1 MALPTKDLMA
11 SIATTRFGLG
21 ARPGEIDAARA
32 DPQGW
37 LSRQI
42 VGRGADLGVANHDL
56 SAQRIADFRNFRVER
71 REQRMDAPKAE
82 MGDMRP
88 GEMPPAKDP
97 VQIAGRMIRE
107 GAAEDFLVRAKL
119 AASTNASFRER
130 WAMFWCNHFTVS
142 GVKLITAVTVGPF
155 EQEAIRPRVFGRF
168 EDLLIA
174 SSAHPAMLLYLDQA
188 QSTGPNSR
196 IGMAL
201 QKRPNPRNRSG
212 GINENLARE
221 ILELHTVGIG
231 GGYTQADV
239 TEFARCMTGWSIGN
253 QREPDKFGQFVFRED
268 AHEPGD
274 RTVLGKRYEDR
285 GVDQAAAV
293 MKDLAANPKTA
304 RFVCRKIARHF
315 VADAPF
321 PALVADLEK
330 VWLASGG
337 HLGEVAKALIASPHA
352 WGSEATKFKT
362 PYEFLVSSYRAI
374 GGQPGAI
381 EHLAPTLNGLGQKAY
396 SPPSPK
402 GWPDEG
408 AYWATPDALIKR
420 MAWAEAFSAQVA
432 PERDPDAIA
441 RTALGARLSERT
453 GKAVARAESRP
464 EALSLLL
471 MSPEFQRR

>member
-1 MALPTKDLMA
+1 MALPSKDLMA
-11 SIATTRFGLG
+11 SIAATRFGLG
-21 ARPGEIDAARA
+21 ARPGEIDAARS

-37 LSRQI
+37 LASQI
-42 VGRGADLGVANHDL
+42 VGRGADLGVANYDL
-56 SAQRIADFRNFRVER
+56 SAQRIAEFRNFRADR
-71 REQRMDAPKAE
+71 RDQRMDEADAMKT
-82 MGDMRP
+82 
-88 GEMPPAKDP
+88 GETPPDRDP

-107 GAAEDFLVRAKL
+107 GAAEDFLKRARN
-119 AASTNASFRER
+119 AASTEASFRER

-155 EQEAIRPRVFGRF
+155 EAEAIRPRVFGKF

-201 QKRPNPRNRSG
+201 QRRPAAQRNRG
-212 GINENLARE
+212 GGLNENLARE
-221 ILELHTVGIG
+221 ILELHTVGVD

-239 TEFARCMTGWSIGN
+239 TEFARCMTGWSVGN
-253 QREPDKFGQFVFRED
+253 QREPERFGKFVFREY

-274 RTVLGKRYEDR
+274 RTVMGKRYNDR

-293 MKDLAANPKTA
+293 MKDLAANPRTA
-304 RFVCRKIARHF
+304 RFVCTKIARHF
-315 VADAPF
+315 VADVP
-321 PALVADLEK
+321 PPELVADLERA
-330 VWLASGG
+330 WLASGG
-337 HLGEVAKALIASPHA
+337 DLGQVARALIASPHA
-352 WGSEATKFKT
+352 WAPEAHKFKT
-362 PYEFLVSSYRAI
+362 PYEFVISGYRLI

-381 EHLAPTLNGLGQKAY
+381 EQLAPTLNGLGMKAY

-420 MAWAEAFSAQVA
+420 MAWAEGFSAVVA
-432 PERDPDAIA
+432 PERDPDALA
-441 RTALGARLSERT
+441 RSGLGARLSERT

>member
-1 MALPTKDLMA
+1 MALPTRDLMA
-11 SIATTRFGLG
+11 SIAATRFGLG
-21 ARPGEIDAARA
+21 ARPGEIEAARS

-42 VGRGADLGVANHDL
+42 IGRGADGGVATYDL
-56 SAQRIADFRNFRVER
+56 SAQRIAEFRNFRADR
-71 REQRMDAPKAE
+71 R
-82 MGDMRP
+82 DMREDTAEAMKK
-88 GEMPPAKDP
+88 GETPPDRDP

-107 GAAEDFLVRAKL
+107 GAAEDFLARARL
-119 AASTNASFRER
+119 GASTDAAFRER
-130 WAMFWCNHFTVS
+130 WALFWCNHFTVS

-155 EQEAIRPRVFGRF
+155 EAEAIRPRVFGKF

-201 QKRPNPRNRSG
+201 QKRPNPRARG
-212 GINENLARE
+212 GGLNENLARE
-221 ILELHTVGIG
+221 ILELHTVGVD
-231 GGYTQADV
+231 GGYSQADV
-239 TEFARCMTGWSIGN
+239 TNFARCMTGWSVGN
-253 QREPDKFGQFVFRED
+253 QREPEKFGKFVFREY

-274 RTVLGKRYEDR
+274 FTVMGKTYRDH
-285 GVDQAAAV
+285 GVDQAASV

-304 RFVCRKIARHF
+304 RFVCSKIARHF
-315 VADAPF
+315 VADVP
-321 PALVADLEK
+321 PPELVADLEK
-330 VWLASGG
+330 AWLSSGG

-352 WGSEATKFKT
+352 WAPEPHKFKT
-362 PYEFLVSSYRAI
+362 PYEFLISGYRLI

-381 EHLAPTLNGLGQKAY
+381 EQLAPTLNGLGMKAY

-420 MAWAEAFSAQVA
+420 MAWAEAFSAVVA
-432 PERDPDAIA
+432 PERDPDALA
-441 RTALGARLSERT
+441 RAGLGARLSERSA
-453 GKAVARAESRP
+453 KAIARAESRP

>member
-1 MALPTKDLMA
+1 LALPSKDLMA
-11 SIATTRFGLG
+11 SIAATRFGLG
-21 ARPGEIDAARA
+21 ARPGEIDAARS
-32 DPQGW
+32 DPQAW

-42 VGRGADLGVANHDL
+42 VGRGADGGVADYEL
-56 SAQRIADFRNFRVER
+56 SAGRIAEFRNFRADR
-71 REQRMDAPKAE
+71 R
-82 MGDMRP
+82 DMRQDSAEAMKK
-88 GEMPPAKDP
+88 GETPPDRDP

-107 GAAEDFLVRAKL
+107 GAAEDFLARARN
-119 AASTNASFRER
+119 AASTDAAFRER

-155 EQEAIRPRVFGRF
+155 EAEAIRPRVFGKF

-196 IGMAL
+196 VGMAL
-201 QKRPNPRNRSG
+201 QKRPNPRNRG
-212 GINENLARE
+212 GGLNENLARE
-221 ILELHTVGIG
+221 ILELHTVGVD
-231 GGYTQADV
+231 GGYSQTDV
-239 TEFARCMTGWSIGN
+239 TEFARCMTGWSVGN
-253 QREPDKFGQFVFRED
+253 QREPEKFGKFVFRQY

-274 RTVLGKRYEDR
+274 RTVMGKRYRDN

-304 RFVCRKIARHF
+304 RFVCGKIARHF
-315 VADAPF
+315 VADVP
-321 PALVADLEK
+321 PPELVADLEK
-330 VWLASGG
+330 AWLSSGG
-337 HLGEVAKALIASPHA
+337 HLGEVARALIASPNA
-352 WGSEATKFKT
+352 WTPEPQKFKT
-362 PYEFLVSSYRAI
+362 PYEFIISSYRLI

-381 EHLAPTLNGLGQKAY
+381 EHLAPTLNGLGMKAY

-420 MAWAEAFSAQVA
+420 MAWAESFSAVVA
-432 PERDPDAIA
+432 PERDPDALA
-441 RTALGARLSERT
+441 RSALGARLSERT

>member
-1 MALPTKDLMA
+1 VTLALPSKDLMA
-11 SIATTRFGLG
+11 SIAATRFGLG
-21 ARPGEIDAARA
+21 ARPGEIEAARS

-37 LSRQI
+37 LNAQI
-42 VGRGADLGVANHDL
+42 VGRGADLGVATFDL
-56 SAQRIADFRNFRVER
+56 SAERIAELRNFRADRRDQR
-71 REQRMDAPKAE
+71 REAA
-82 MGDMRP
+82 DMKP
-88 GEMPPAKDP
+88 GMQEGEPPPGKNP
-97 VQIAGRMIRE
+97 VQMARRVIRDS
-107 GAAEDFLVRAKL
+107 AAEDFLVRARL
-119 AASTNASFRER
+119 AASTDASFRER
-130 WAMFWCNHFTVS
+130 WALFWCNHFTVS
-142 GVKLITAVTVGPF
+142 GVKLVTAITVGPF

-174 SSAHPAMLLYLDQA
+174 SSAHPGMLLYLDQA

-196 IGMAL
+196 LGQVL
-201 QKRPNPRNRSG
+201 QKRPNVRNRG
-212 GINENLARE
+212 GLNENLARE
-221 ILELHTVGIG
+221 ILELHTVGVD

-239 TEFARCMTGWSIGN
+239 TEFARCMTGWSIGYE
-253 QREPDKFGQFVFRED
+253 REPERFGQFIFREM

-274 RTVLGKRYEDR
+274 RTVMGKRYADR
-285 GVDQAAAV
+285 GVDQAADV
-293 MKDLAANPKTA
+293 MKDLAASPKTA
-304 RFVCRKIARHF
+304 RFVCTKIARHF
-315 VADAPF
+315 VADAPP

-330 VWLASGG
+330 TWLSTGG
-337 HLGEVAKALIASPHA
+337 HLGEVAKTLIASPHA
-352 WGSEATKFKT
+352 WSPEATKFKT
-362 PYEFLVSSYRAI
+362 PYEFLISSWRAI

-420 MAWAEAFSAQVA
+420 LAWAEAFSAQVA
-432 PERDPDAIA
+432 PDRDPTALA

>member
-1 MALPTKDLMA
+1 MALPSKDLMA
-11 SIATTRFGLG
+11 SIAATRFGLG
-21 ARPGEIDAARA
+21 ARPGEIEAARS

-37 LSRQI
+37 LARQI
-42 VGRGADLGVANHDL
+42 VGRGADLGLPNHDL
-56 SAQRIADFRNFRVER
+56 SAQRIADFRNFRRDRREER
-71 REQRMDAPKAE
+71 REAAAMKEGESP
-82 MGDMRP
+82 P
-88 GEMPPAKDP
+88 GKDP

-107 GAAEDFLVRAKL
+107 GAAEDFLLRARL
-119 AASTNASFRER
+119 GASTEASFRER
-130 WAMFWCNHFTVS
+130 WALFWCNHFTVS
-142 GVKLITAVTVGPF
+142 GIKLLTAVTVGPF

-201 QKRPNPRNRSG
+201 QKRPNARNRAG
-212 GINENLARE
+212 GLNENLARE
-221 ILELHTVGIG
+221 ILELHTVGVG
-231 GGYTQADV
+231 GGYSQADV
-239 TEFARCMTGWSIGN
+239 TEFARCMTGWSVGN
-253 QREPDKFGQFVFRED
+253 QREPERFGQFVFREA

-274 RTVLGKRYEDR
+274 RTVMGRRYADK

-293 MKDLAANPKTA
+293 MKDLAASPKTA
-304 RFVCRKIARHF
+304 RFVCAKIARHF
-315 VADAPF
+315 VADVPP
-321 PALVADLEK
+321 PALVADLERA
-330 VWLASGG
+330 WISSGG
-337 HLGEVAKALIASPHA
+337 HLGEVAKALVVSPHA
-352 WGSEATKFKT
+352 WAPEATKFKT
-362 PYEFLVSSYRAI
+362 PYEFLISSYRAI

-381 EHLAPTLNGLGQKAY
+381 DHLAPALNGLGQKAY

-420 MAWAEAFSAQVA
+420 MAWAETFSAQVA
-432 PERDPDAIA
+432 PDRDPNALA